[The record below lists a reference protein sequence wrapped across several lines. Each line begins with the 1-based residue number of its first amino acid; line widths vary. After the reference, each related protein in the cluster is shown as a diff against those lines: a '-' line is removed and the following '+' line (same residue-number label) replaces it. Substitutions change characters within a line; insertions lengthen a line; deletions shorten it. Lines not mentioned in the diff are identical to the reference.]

1 MISFWIFFPF
11 FQIMKYQHQDENGNW
26 ASYGLMENKLDWMK
40 NLINSKSQKLFSAE
54 LKGEAQDEN
63 LEL

>member
-1 MISFWIFFPF
+1 
-11 FQIMKYQHQDENGNW
+11 MKYQHQDENGNC

-40 NLINSKSQKLFSAE
+40 NLVNSKSQKLFSAE

-63 LEL
+63 LDL